1 MRSWWWSNGKK
12 RVQLSSIICWPEFGL
27 SLGHQLITSLFVLSD
42 YHRSSSWG
50 RKLIEQINVV
60 QQLPWQC
67 LPGEDVGLVEEE
79 EVDWDLLSFLQPA
92 EWWGLLD
99 TGVLTPALGDWSWAG
114 VTLGGSLGLAGAGD
128 LGTDWG
134 TLLTLLLWEAACLAH
149 RFGSDCLEVLS
160 VWNNNFSDW
169 LQNWRTK
176 KPFSCPKYDFLIF
189 CCVDDDDD
197 DDCGLSASHQSSWWS
212 VVESVWVTAW
222 LWLNV

>member
-1 MRSWWWSNGKK
+1 M
-12 RVQLSSIICWPEFGL
+12 
-27 SLGHQLITSLFVLSD
+27 
-42 YHRSSSWG
+42 
-50 RKLIEQINVV
+50 NVD
-60 QQLPWQC
+60 QHLPWQC
-67 LPGEDVGLVEEE
+67 WPGEDVGLVEEE

-99 TGVLTPALGDWSWAG
+99 TGVLTPPLGDWSWAG

-149 RFGSDCLEVLS
+149 RFGSDCLQVLS

-176 KPFSCPKYDFLIF
+176 KTFFLSKVWLLDILL
-189 CCVDDDDD
+189 C
-197 DDCGLSASHQSSWWS
+197 WW
-212 VVESVWVTAW
+212 WWWW
-222 LWLNV
+222 LWSLCITSELMMIRVCLGDSLVMTECVTRESGQCGAETRPGSAGVSQPDLAQHRGLHSVLHTTRTYQTTKTT